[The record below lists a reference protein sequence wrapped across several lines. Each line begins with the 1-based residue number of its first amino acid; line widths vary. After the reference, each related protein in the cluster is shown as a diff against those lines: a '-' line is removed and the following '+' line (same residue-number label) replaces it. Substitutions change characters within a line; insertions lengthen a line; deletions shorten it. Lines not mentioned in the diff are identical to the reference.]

1 MTRDDLLGMVGMT
14 FMLRSARHVCIAAA
28 DDALLLLE
36 HSVQG
41 KPYQYIVAHHPSFYG
56 GELVWA
62 NGNYFPFA
70 LYRDR
75 DSDMSAALQDAVL
88 CLNNTCLFAA
98 MADDDNG
105 IRCVGVFTTK
115 DAAAQALEKLINND
129 VFIRSVLEHDPGGRI
144 SLEEF
149 KSLHDEFDL
158 EDNYWIDEHRPNQ
171 ITNEV

>member
-1 MTRDDLLGMVGMT
+1 M
-14 FMLRSARHVCIAAA
+14 A
-28 DDALLLLE
+28 
-36 HSVQG
+36 
-41 KPYQYIVAHHPSFYG
+41 
-56 GELVWA
+56 
-62 NGNYFPFA
+62 
-70 LYRDR
+70 
-75 DSDMSAALQDAVL
+75 AALQDAVL

-129 VFIRSVLEHDPGGRI
+129 IFIRSVLEHDPGGRI